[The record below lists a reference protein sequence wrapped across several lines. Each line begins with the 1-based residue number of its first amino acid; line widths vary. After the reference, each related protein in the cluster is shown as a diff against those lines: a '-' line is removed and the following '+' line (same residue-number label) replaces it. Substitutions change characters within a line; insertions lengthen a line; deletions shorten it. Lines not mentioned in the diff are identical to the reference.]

1 MCVCVCILIRVEKYY
16 KVMKNYA
23 RADTR
28 GRVIRADRARK
39 CSTNAMNNSDSISL
53 LGALRN
59 NSKVA
64 FS

>member
-1 MCVCVCILIRVEKYY
+1 
-16 KVMKNYA
+16 MKNYA